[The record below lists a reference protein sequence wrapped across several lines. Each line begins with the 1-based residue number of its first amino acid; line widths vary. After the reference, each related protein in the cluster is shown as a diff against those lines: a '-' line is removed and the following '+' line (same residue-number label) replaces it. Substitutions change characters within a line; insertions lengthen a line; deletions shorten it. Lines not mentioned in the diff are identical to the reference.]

1 MARELDIAYMQ
12 LATSNFNCTMVQL
25 NQARRTGL
33 SSWTRRENKTM
44 TELTVAERAMP
55 ELTDDMTVTDLVD
68 VLEHLRFAG
77 GQTSMLRIDRGVR
90 DYLVRMLKGR

>member
-1 MARELDIAYMQ
+1 M
-12 LATSNFNCTMVQL
+12 T
-25 NQARRTGL
+25 NQDSPAWIPTCEKRQPKA
-33 SSWTRRENKTM
+33 RRENKTM
-44 TELTVAERAMP
+44 SELTVAERAMP

-68 VLEHLRFAG
+68 VLEHLSFAG